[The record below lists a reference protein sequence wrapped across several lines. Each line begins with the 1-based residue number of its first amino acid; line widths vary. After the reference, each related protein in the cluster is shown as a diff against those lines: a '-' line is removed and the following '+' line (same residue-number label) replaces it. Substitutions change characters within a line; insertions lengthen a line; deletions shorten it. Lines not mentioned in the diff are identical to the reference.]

1 MGSPGQ
7 KWIQCQLIIH
17 LSFPATGLLGEIEW
31 HRSCAYELCDPAIQR
46 RVRKGFSQQS
56 CGGESA
62 LKVFA
67 SDHILFKVWSSLS
80 RLGEGTLEEMED
92 GFHLSPL
99 ALAKATQ
106 MILNLVS
113 VNFG

>member
-1 MGSPGQ
+1 MNG
-7 KWIQCQLIIH
+7 
-17 LSFPATGLLGEIEW
+17 TGHALTN
-31 HRSCAYELCDPAIQR
+31 SAIQQYNAESG
-46 RVRKGFSQQS
+46 RVFRNSPVAVSLLSKY
-56 CGGESA
+56 
-62 LKVFA
+62 